1 MKVKTIKQVKNLAG
15 KKVLLRVD
23 FNVPIKNGKIQDD
36 YKIIASLPTIR
47 YLLRYKAKII
57 IISHLS
63 SPKAKG
69 SKYSLKPVSR
79 RLHKI
84 LNHKVKFLN
93 DCLGF
98 KVSTEVTKM
107 KPGEIIFLE
116 NLRFYNEEIE
126 NNTNFA
132 KQLASLADVYINDS
146 FGVDHRK
153 QASLVAIKK
162 YLPSYAG
169 FLVETEVNNL
179 NKIIAPKE
187 PLLIILGGKKASTK
201 LPIIKNLQRKAD
213 KILIGGALAN
223 NFLKLNKIEIGK
235 SIYEPA
241 SLRYLRKLN
250 KNKIILPLDVIV
262 NTKKDGTGK
271 VYLRKI
277 KDVKKNEMILD
288 IGPATQKLYADLIK
302 KAKTII
308 WNGPMGCFE
317 KKHYQHGSLAIARLV
332 GARSSG
338 KVFGVVGGGETIEV
352 LKMAKMLNYI
362 DWVSTGGGAMLTYLS
377 GQEMPGL
384 AGIIRR

>member
-1 MKVKTIKQVKNLAG
+1 MKVKTIKQVKNLTG

-23 FNVPIKNGKIQDD
+23 FNVPIKNGKIIDD
-36 YKIIASLPTIR
+36 YKIIASLPTVR

-57 IISHLS
+57 IISHLGR
-63 SPKAKG
+63 PLGKI
-69 SKYSLKPVSR
+69 SKYTLKPVSQ

-84 LNHKVKFLN
+84 LNYKVKFIN

-98 KVSTEVTKM
+98 KVSTEVSKM

-132 KQLASLADVYINDS
+132 KQLASLADIYINDS

-153 QASLVAIKK
+153 QASLAAIKK

-169 FLVETEVNNL
+169 FLVEAEVNNL
-179 NKIIAPKE
+179 NKIIEPKK

-201 LPIIKNLQRKAD
+201 LPILKNLQKKAD

-223 NFLKLNKIEIGK
+223 NFLKIKKFQIGK
-235 SIYEPA
+235 SIYDPNC
-241 SLRYLRKLN
+241 LRYLKKYN
-250 KNKIILPLDVIV
+250 KKKIILPLDVIV
-262 NTKKDGTGK
+262 NAKRDGSGR
-271 VYLRKI
+271 VFLRK
-277 KDVKKNEMILD
+277 VNEVRKNEMILD
-288 IGPATQKLYADLIK
+288 IGPATQRLYANIIK
-302 KAKTII
+302 KANTII

-338 KVFGVVGGGETIEV
+338 KVFGLVGGGETIEV

-362 DWVSTGGGAMLTYLS
+362 DWVSTGGGAMLAYLS